1 MSSNKIIIFFILSV
15 VFLSGTITTTVHA
28 TENPGILMLFCGNNP
43 INNKYNVDG
52 ISAGNI
58 IDGCKER
65 LDGYS
70 WGSRIYILIY
80 APGWNTDPHKLDIIG
95 NNPDNPITARS
106 REGSMSLEGDG
117 CNGFIETAPDHG
129 LFFGSVKLSGVR
141 MDINGDGRPDVFG
154 GNRCHKGNSIIDDGS
169 GRVEAKQEGGVTV
182 SFEYSKDKLISK
194 SALYSWREAT
204 LEFDKTEYEITDEIV
219 LTLTDLDNLRW
230 PFDDEIPYEIHI
242 YSDTDT
248 AGVLADAYWVPN
260 YKGIVQMNGHYPIKF
275 NLTYDDESE
284 ASSNPFGEGSGLLR
298 VSPGDTIYAKYV
310 DRTLPRPNGV
320 NDDKKILASSTVINH
335 NVVEILE
342 ESSIIESTNQ
352 IKQIQNIPQSIVP
365 DWVKEDAML
374 WSDGEINNYEFVKC
388 IGHLLDKKISRDS
401 NITSVPIWIKNN
413 AEWWSEGKI
422 TDVEFVNSVKYM
434 VSMKIIKI

>member
-1 MSSNKIIIFFILSV
+1 
-15 VFLSGTITTTVHA
+15 
-28 TENPGILMLFCGNNP
+28 
-43 INNKYNVDG
+43 
-52 ISAGNI
+52 
-58 IDGCKER
+58 
-65 LDGYS
+65 
-70 WGSRIYILIY
+70 
-80 APGWNTDPHKLDIIG
+80 
-95 NNPDNPITARS
+95 
-106 REGSMSLEGDG
+106 
-117 CNGFIETAPDHG
+117 
-129 LFFGSVKLSGVR
+129 

-248 AGVLADAYWVPN
+248 AGILMDAYWIPN